1 MYAADAIYRSMV
13 PPWVRGPLWRLR
25 TFGWKSAVARAHLAL
40 GKPIVRA
47 RSGDTQL
54 YVDLRDTGVGRYLY
68 FGGTFEPSETAFIGR
83 HLRTGMTMIDVGA
96 NLGYHTTRAARL
108 VGSTGRVLAIEPD
121 PYNFALLM
129 RNVQT
134 NGLDNVLAENVAL
147 GAQPGRA
154 TLFRS
159 PGNLGDHRLFASA
172 EERREAVE
180 VPVVRLDDL
189 CREHAME
196 RVDLVK
202 MDVQGYEPLVLAGMS
217 RTLADNPHALVITE
231 FWPHGMEAAGSSAEA
246 FFQLISA
253 PGFAAYLL
261 ERGRCARQV
270 DLDAALRALPEFDP
284 CHPDY
289 CSLTLVL
296 AQKNPESS

>member
-1 MYAADAIYRSMV
+1 MYAAGAIYRRMV

-40 GKPIVRA
+40 GQPVVRA

-54 YVDLRDTGVGRYLY
+54 YVDLRDSGVGRYLY

-83 HLRTGMTMIDVGA
+83 HLRPGMSMIDVGA
-96 NLGYHTTRAARL
+96 NLGYHTTRAAQL
-108 VGSTGRVLAIEPD
+108 VGSSGRVLAIEPD

-129 RNVQT
+129 RNVRA
-134 NGLDNVLAENVAL
+134 NGLDNVLAVNVAL
-147 GAQPGRA
+147 GEQPGRA

-159 PGNLGDHRLFASA
+159 PGNLGDHRLFASGN
-172 EERREAVE
+172 ERREAVE

-189 CREHAME
+189 CREHAIE

-202 MDVQGYEPLVLAGMS
+202 MDVQGYEPLVLEGMS
-217 RTLADNPHALVITE
+217 RTLADNPDVLVVTE
-231 FWPHGMEAAGSSAEA
+231 FWPHGMEAAGSSVQTFFEA
-246 FFQLISA
+246 FSA
-253 PGFAAYLL
+253 LGFAAYLL
-261 ERGRCARQV
+261 DSGRCTRRV
-270 DLDAALRALPEFDP
+270 DLDAALRALPEFDS

-296 AQKNPESS
+296 ARKQPGSP